1 MRKPVS
7 QRQIVRAVPTARG
20 MARLAELREAG
31 VTAVS
36 AAPPQD
42 NPGWDCQ
49 TGWAWSGGHGDLALP
64 CGAERQ

>member
-31 VTAVS
+31 VTTVS

-42 NPGWDCQ
+42 NPG
-49 TGWAWSGGHGDLALP
+49 
-64 CGAERQ
+64 